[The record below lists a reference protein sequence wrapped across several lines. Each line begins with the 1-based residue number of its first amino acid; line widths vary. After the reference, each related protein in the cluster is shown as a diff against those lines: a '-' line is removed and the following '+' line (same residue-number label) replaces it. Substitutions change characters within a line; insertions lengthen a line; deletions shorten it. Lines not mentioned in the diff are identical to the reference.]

1 MLGAGIESL
10 LRTLFVP
17 SAAIGG
23 AGSNSPYSTPE
34 GARDSRIGSGP
45 EVSAVDSRDKEI
57 PSVKQDTADT
67 GKVKALLPIAGAL
80 GSAYANNMQE
90 AKAAPWDSPG
100 MSERLKTIDDKPLED
115 PVYSPIDLMIA
126 PLGATGAK
134 AILEALIVDPA
145 MSIGADYVMDAVK

>member
-45 EVSAVDSRDKEI
+45 EDCGRAGFGLRQQHAGGQGRAVG
-57 PSVKQDTADT
+57 Q
-67 GKVKALLPIAGAL
+67 
-80 GSAYANNMQE
+80 
-90 AKAAPWDSPG
+90 PG
-100 MSERLKTIDDKPLED
+100 H
-115 PVYSPIDLMIA
+115 V
-126 PLGATGAK
+126 
-134 AILEALIVDPA
+134 
-145 MSIGADYVMDAVK
+145 